1 VTEQVEQTYGD
12 ALTAPFWEAAR
23 EGRLVVQ
30 RCASCGRHQ
39 FYPRPFCLGCGE
51 GELEWVDA
59 TGTATVYS
67 ITTVRMKVLPELD
80 PPYDVALVELDEG
93 PRFLGR
99 VTTPGTAIG
108 DRVAVAWESGGVQP
122 LIVFERLERSD

>member
-1 VTEQVEQTYGD
+1 MSEQVEQTYGD
-12 ALTAPFWEAAR
+12 ALTEPFWEAAR
-23 EGRLVVQ
+23 ESRLIVQ

-39 FYPRPFCLGCGE
+39 FYPRPFCLGCGAA
-51 GELEWVDA
+51 ELKWVDA
-59 TGTATVYS
+59 TGTATIYS

-80 PPYDVALVELDEG
+80 PPYDIALVELDEG

-99 VTTPGTAIG
+99 VTTPGAAIG
-108 DRVAVAWESGGVQP
+108 DRVRVTWETDGEQP